1 MRGVIMDYAKKL
13 IVDYIK
19 KNEKSQDNLKLGP
32 EYEYIIVRRDT
43 YESVSYYG
51 ERGVEYIFNR
61 LKDLGWEP
69 YYEGEH
75 LLSLT
80 LDGMTITTEP
90 GGQVE
95 FSSTQKEMISEL
107 EVYYF
112 RFLNDILPILDELE
126 YDILGIAYHPVTKIE
141 DIKLLPKKR
150 YDAMFEYFKTHGTM
164 SHNMMK
170 GTAGLQLSLDYTSE
184 EDFIKKFVVSNA
196 ITNAFYTLF
205 DNGYFFQSE
214 PTNHAIRAKIWEN
227 TDPDR
232 SGLPKNAFIDNSYE
246 GYAEYLVNTT
256 AIFGFV
262 DGQMVPTGDKKIG
275 ELLNEN
281 STQEELEHLMTMVF
295 PDVRVKKFIELRMMD
310 SVPYPYNFAA
320 YALLKGLLYNEENL
334 NVLYEEFKDLSPQ
347 VLLKTREDMY
357 VYGNEGKFLD
367 KTLKEWT
374 KIYISMAENV
384 LGEEKKYLEPLK
396 EIIETEGS
404 FYFKTERIYEETMN
418 IKKAVEFS
426 SLNRRTYARR

>member
-1 MRGVIMDYAKKL
+1 MDYAKKL

-32 EYEYIIVRRDT
+32 EYEYIIVKRDT

-227 TDPDR
+227 TDTDR

-246 GYAEYLVNTT
+246 GYAEYL
-256 AIFGFV
+256 
-262 DGQMVPTGDKKIG
+262 K
-275 ELLNEN
+275 L
-281 STQEELEHLMTMVF
+281 
-295 PDVRVKKFIELRMMD
+295 
-310 SVPYPYNFAA
+310 
-320 YALLKGLLYNEENL
+320 
-334 NVLYEEFKDLSPQ
+334 FK
-347 VLLKTREDMY
+347 
-357 VYGNEGKFLD
+357 
-367 KTLKEWT
+367 
-374 KIYISMAENV
+374 
-384 LGEEKKYLEPLK
+384 
-396 EIIETEGS
+396 
-404 FYFKTERIYEETMN
+404 
-418 IKKAVEFS
+418 
-426 SLNRRTYARR
+426 